1 MPAYTPN
8 PAVLIDGV
16 SYTGDTLNGVRIT
29 TGRTSVD
36 DQPRAGYCTID
47 LITFDNDIPVAEID
61 HPVQVE
67 IDDTTGNLV
76 VIFAGFVSDIQR
88 SIESYGSI
96 GFATTT
102 RITGVGTLARLNRRL
117 VGGSGFAKQFDGDR
131 ILEIIQEATAER
143 WEDIPAGVAWQD
155 IDPTTTWNTYN
166 PYIGSSGLDTYQDT
180 NPIAWQ
186 DIDPAFY
193 WFNYDPVEG
202 GIDTPGQYE
211 IVAYNSGETNAFN
224 LAGQVANS
232 ARGVL
237 YEGRDGRLNYT
248 DAASRSDYVS
258 EYGFTTIPTNV
269 ILASNLS
276 SIERMSDLAND
287 VTVTYKNNQT
297 VTGTNAGSISEYG
310 QLAVSIST
318 LLEHDYA
325 AEAVRDLYLTTRGY
339 PRRSLSAITI
349 PLQLDS
355 MSDGLRDFLIKI
367 HNGVPLEINP
377 PNTIYENNFAGFVEG
392 ISWTI
397 NQYEAFLTLYLT
409 EYALS
414 VLAQNWNQ
422 VSPLEAWNT
431 VSGTLD
437 WAEAQVVA

>member
-47 LITFDNDIPVAEID
+47 LITFGNNIPVVEID
-61 HPVQVE
+61 HSITVL
-67 IDDTTGNLV
+67 IDDTTGTPID
-76 VIFAGFVSDIQR
+76 IFAGFVSDIAR
-88 SIESYGSI
+88 TIDSYGAV
-96 GFATTT
+96 GFATKTT
-102 RITGVGTLARLNRRL
+102 ITGVGSLARLNRRL
-117 VGGSGFAKQFDGDR
+117 VGGTGFSKEFDGTR
-131 ILEIIQEATAER
+131 IYNIISEATAER
-143 WEDIPAGVAWQD
+143 WQDTPAGVTWAAV
-155 IDPTTTWNTYN
+155 DPTLNWNTYN
-166 PYIGSSGLDTYQDT
+166 PYLG
-180 NPIAWQ
+180 N
-186 DIDPAFY
+186 IDQ
-193 WFNYDPVEG
+193 
-202 GIDTPGQYE
+202 PGDYE
-211 IVAYNSGETNAFN
+211 IVAYSSGETNAFN
-224 LAGQVANS
+224 LATQVANS
-232 ARGVL
+232 ARGIL
-237 YEGRDGRLNYT
+237 YEGRDGRLNYD
-248 DAASRSDYVS
+248 DASHRVNEVS
-258 EYGFTTIPTNV
+258 TNGFTTIPTNV

-276 SIERMSDLAND
+276 TVERMSDLAND
-287 VTVTYKNNQT
+287 ITVIYKNGQT
-297 VTGTNAGSISEYG
+297 VTDTNAGSISEYG

-318 LLEHDYA
+318 LLEETSA
-325 AEAVRDLYLTTRGY
+325 ALAVLDLYLTTRGY
-339 PRRSLSAITI
+339 PRRSLSSITI

-355 MSDGLRDFLIKI
+355 MTNILRDDLIEVY
-367 HNGVPLEINP
+367 NGMPLEINP

-392 ISWTI
+392 ITWTI
-397 NQYEAFLTLYLT
+397 NQYEVFLTLYLT